1 MRRVFQ
7 RDGLRRALPEE
18 PLSRQPALLQSMFQ
32 AARRALG
39 VPGNIA
45 SMQGLCR
52 LHSKWN
58 KVHSKKVQV
67 SLTQT
72 EVC

>member
-18 PLSRQPALLQSMFQ
+18 PLSRQPALLQSVLQ
-32 AARRALG
+32 AARRPLG

-45 SMQGLCR
+45 NMLAPFQIELSSSSQ
-52 LHSKWN
+52 
-58 KVHSKKVQV
+58 
-67 SLTQT
+67 
-72 EVC
+72 

>member
-18 PLSRQPALLQSMFQ
+18 PLSRQPALLQSVLQ
-32 AARRALG
+32 AARRPLG

-45 SMQGLCR
+45 
-52 LHSKWN
+52 N
-58 KVHSKKVQV
+58 KHAGSIPTKFKF
-67 SLTQT
+67 TAI
-72 EVC
+72 